1 MNLAKPRKQSDSSID
16 TLVKVNI
23 NSKAEKA
30 NNMTDTDKEP
40 TGDIA
45 VVEKEE
51 TTSQADIKASNER
64 IRQMDQLQR
73 KLKAKK
79 TMITKNIKKVETAIE
94 SFQKVGAEGATITL
108 IKMEAE
114 EVLKSVEKLKEHE
127 TEIESISTSLQ
138 NVICESEPNE
148 L

>member
-1 MNLAKPRKQSDSSID
+1 
-16 TLVKVNI
+16 
-23 NSKAEKA
+23 
-30 NNMTDTDKEP
+30 MTDTDKET

-79 TMITKNIKKVETAIE
+79 TMVTKSVKKVETATE

-108 IKMEAE
+108 IKMKAE
-114 EVLKSVEKLKEHE
+114 EVLKSVEKLKEQE

-138 NVICESEPNE
+138 NVICESEPHE
-148 L
+148 LKGFAPEKL

>member
-1 MNLAKPRKQSDSSID
+1 M
-16 TLVKVNI
+16 
-23 NSKAEKA
+23 
-30 NNMTDTDKEP
+30 
-40 TGDIA
+40 
-45 VVEKEE
+45 
-51 TTSQADIKASNER
+51 
-64 IRQMDQLQR
+64 
-73 KLKAKK
+73 
-79 TMITKNIKKVETAIE
+79 ETAIE

-148 L
+148 LKGFAPEEAMSKVEEDVEVYLGKSV